1 LQKKQKNG
9 TSSRKLLEYVGTY
22 WDSIH
27 VFKIEVTV
35 EQGVLHCALQGLESE
50 KFRLEHYEHNVFTW
64 LQPRDELAKRG
75 RWVDQGAAFWKVDFR
90 MDDAGE
96 IDRLMWVHDVGV
108 PAVEYIKS
116 VKGAL

>member
-1 LQKKQKNG
+1 M
-9 TSSRKLLEYVGTY
+9 E
-22 WDSIH
+22 
-27 VFKIEVTV
+27 E
-35 EQGVLHCALQGLESE
+35 GVLYWALQGLESE